1 MLTGN
6 TPVFFDS
13 HAHLDLSPL
22 SEAEEAVVRRAN
34 DAGVTRIATV
44 GIDPESSEKAVSIA
58 HRHAGVYAIVGLH
71 PHDAGRLTDG
81 LLERLDALSG
91 CDKVVAIGETG
102 LDFYRDRAPRDIQR
116 AAFREQVRLARRRG
130 LPVVIH
136 DRDAHDEV
144 LSILSEEGAAEVG
157 GIIHCFSGDLAMA
170 RKAVAMNFHVSIP
183 GAITYKGS
191 EKQAETVREVAMDRL
206 LIETDCPFLAPVP
219 HRGKPNEPAYV
230 PLVAAKIAAIRGIS
244 VEDVARITT
253 MNAVRLFRIP
263 VEEEV
268 RTIYKIRNSLY
279 LNITNRCTNA
289 CTFCAKRRDF
299 HVKGHLLELPAEPT
313 VEEILSGIGDPTG
326 FDEVVF
332 CGFGEPLLRLGEV
345 KEIAAEL
352 KRRGARIRVN
362 TDGLANLVHGRNVLP
377 ELSGLVDAVS
387 VSLNAPDAQ
396 TYARICPN
404 RYGAASFSALLDFL
418 REAPKHIPSVSA
430 TAVALPGLDAEEVR
444 RLAESIPGVSFRLR
458 PFDDVG

>member
-1 MLTGN
+1 M
-6 TPVFFDS
+6 FFDS

-22 SEAEEAVVRRAN
+22 CEAEEAVVQRAR

-44 GIDPESSEKAVSIA
+44 GIDADSSERAVAIA
-58 HRHAGVYAIVGLH
+58 HRHAGVYAVVGLH
-71 PHDAGRLTDG
+71 PHDAGQLSDD
-81 LLERLDALSG
+81 LLARLDALSR

-102 LDFYRDRAPRDIQR
+102 LDFHRDRAPREAQR

-144 LSILSEEGAAEVG
+144 LSILSEEKAAETG
-157 GIIHCFSGDLAMA
+157 GVIHCFSGDLAMA
-170 RKAVAMNFHVSIP
+170 RRAVRMNFLVSLP

-191 EKQAETVREVAMDRL
+191 EKQVEAVRGLPLDRL

-219 HRGKPNEPAYV
+219 HRGKTNEPSYV
-230 PLVAAKIAAIRGIS
+230 PLVAAKVAAIQG
-244 VEDVARITT
+244 VTLDDVARTT
-253 MNAVRLFRIP
+253 TNNAVRIFRIP

-268 RTIYKIRNSLY
+268 RVAYRIRDSLY
-279 LNITNRCTNA
+279 LNVTNRCTNA
-289 CTFCAKRRDF
+289 CTFCAKRRDY
-299 HVKGHLLELPAEPT
+299 HVKGHLLRLPAEPS
-313 VEEILSGIGDPTG
+313 VASVLAEVGDPARY
-326 FDEVVF
+326 DEIVF
-332 CGFGEPLLRLGEV
+332 CGFGEPLLRLTEV

-352 KRRGARIRVN
+352 KARGARVRIN

-377 ELSGLVDAVS
+377 ELSGLVDALS
-387 VSLNAPDAQ
+387 VSLNAPDAE

-404 RYGAASFSALLDFL
+404 RYGEGSFPALLDFL
-418 REAPKHIPSVSA
+418 REAPRHVPTVVA
-430 TAVALPGLDAEEVR
+430 TAVALPGLDIAAVR

>member
-1 MLTGN
+1 
-6 TPVFFDS
+6 VFFDS

-22 SEAEEAVVRRAN
+22 CEAEEAVVQRAR

-44 GIDPESSEKAVSIA
+44 GIDADSSERAVAIA
-58 HRHAGVYAIVGLH
+58 HRHAGVYAVVGLH
-71 PHDAGRLTDG
+71 PHDAGQLSDD
-81 LLERLDALSG
+81 LLARLDALSR

-102 LDFYRDRAPRDIQR
+102 LDFHRDRAPREAQR

-144 LSILSEEGAAEVG
+144 LSILSEEKAAETG
-157 GIIHCFSGDLAMA
+157 GVIHCFSGDLAMA
-170 RKAVAMNFHVSIP
+170 RRAVRMNFLVSLP

-191 EKQAETVREVAMDRL
+191 EKQVEAVRGLPLDRL

-219 HRGKPNEPAYV
+219 HRGKTNEPSYV
-230 PLVAAKIAAIRGIS
+230 PLVAAKVAAIQG
-244 VEDVARITT
+244 VTLDDVARTT
-253 MNAVRLFRIP
+253 TNNAVRIFRIP

-268 RTIYKIRNSLY
+268 RIAYRIRDSLY
-279 LNITNRCTNA
+279 LNVTNRCTNA
-289 CTFCAKRRDF
+289 CTFCAKRRDY
-299 HVKGHLLELPAEPT
+299 HVKGHLLRLPAEPS
-313 VEEILSGIGDPTG
+313 VASVLAEVGDPARY
-326 FDEVVF
+326 DEIVF
-332 CGFGEPLLRLGEV
+332 CGFGEPLLRLTEV

-352 KRRGARIRVN
+352 KARGARVRIN

-377 ELSGLVDAVS
+377 ELSGLVDALS
-387 VSLNAPDAQ
+387 VSLNAPDAE

-404 RYGAASFSALLDFL
+404 RYGEGSFPALLDFL
-418 REAPKHIPSVSA
+418 REAPRHVPTVVA
-430 TAVALPGLDAEEVR
+430 TAVALPGLDIAAVR

>member
-1 MLTGN
+1 M
-6 TPVFFDS
+6 FFDT

-22 SEAEEAVVRRAN
+22 REAEEAVVQRAR

-44 GIDPESSEKAVSIA
+44 GIDPESGERAVAIA
-58 HRHAGVYAIVGLH
+58 HRHTGVYAVVGLH
-71 PHDAGRLTDG
+71 PHDAGRLSDT
-81 LLERLDALSG
+81 LLARLEALSR

-102 LDFYRDRAPRDIQR
+102 LDFHRDRAPRDIQR
-116 AAFREQVRLARRRG
+116 AAFREQIRLARRRG

-144 LSILSEEGAAEVG
+144 LSILSEENAAEVG

-170 RKAVAMNFHVSIP
+170 RRALAMNFLVSIP

-191 EKQAETVREVAMDRL
+191 EAQAEAVRGLPLDRL

-219 HRGKPNEPAYV
+219 YRGKTNEPSYV
-230 PLVAAKIAAIRGIS
+230 PLVAAKIAAIQGVT
-244 VEDVARITT
+244 VEDVARTT
-253 MNAVRLFRIP
+253 TINALRLFRIP

-268 RTIYKIRNSLY
+268 RITYRIRDSLY

-289 CTFCAKRRDF
+289 CTFCPKRHDYR
-299 HVKGHLLELPAEPT
+299 VKGHLLKLPGEPT
-313 VEEILSGIGDPTG
+313 AAEALAEVGDPTR
-326 FDEVVF
+326 FDEIVF
-332 CGFGEPLLRLGEV
+332 CGFGEPLLRLDEV

-352 KRRGARIRVN
+352 KRRGARVRVN
-362 TDGLANLVHGRNVLP
+362 TDGLGNLVHGRNILP
-377 ELSGLVDAVS
+377 EIAGLVDALS

-404 RYGAASFSALLDFL
+404 RYGEASFAALLDFL
-418 REAPKHIPSVSA
+418 REATKHIPKVTA
-430 TAVALPGLDAEEVR
+430 TAVALPGLDHEAVR
-444 RLAESIPGVSFRLR
+444 RLAESVPGVSFRLR
-458 PFDDVG
+458 PYDDVG